1 MNNRIYSVTQLISHQ
16 YCNMIKHRDVLTVYD
31 DIIFCNT
38 YSVIY
43 NICHRI
49 LYELLNKGGS
59 KGAIKLL
66 RRQIDQL
73 HLQKIFR

>member
-1 MNNRIYSVTQLISHQ
+1 MNNGIYSVAQLISHK
-16 YCNMIKHRDVLTVYD
+16 YYNMIKHRNVLTVYD

-43 NICHRI
+43 NICNRI
-49 LYELLNKGGS
+49 SYKLLNKGGS
-59 KGAIKLL
+59 KGTIKLL

-73 HLQKIFR
+73 YLQKIF

>member
-1 MNNRIYSVTQLISHQ
+1 MNNRISSVAQSISHK
-16 YCNMIKHRDVLTVYD
+16 YYNMIKHRDVPTVYN

-43 NICHRI
+43 NICNRI
-49 LYELLNKGGS
+49 PYELLNKGGS
-59 KGAIKLL
+59 KGTIKLL

-73 HLQKIFR
+73 HLRKISW